1 VKDMALAL
9 PVSAAQAKI
18 VKILEERMVSPAE
31 LTRML
36 GTGYTEL
43 KVQSMVLT
51 LARKGKVD
59 RTKAQLFLRDT
70 EMKKFLDRELG
81 SGLRKPVPANVS
93 R

>member
-1 VKDMALAL
+1 MALAL

-18 VKILEERMVSPAE
+18 VKILEEKWVGPKE

-36 GTGYTEL
+36 GTGYSEL

-59 RTKAQLFLRDT
+59 KATAQLFLKDT
-70 EMKKFLDRELG
+70 EMAKFLDRELG
-81 SGLRKPVPANVS
+81 SGLREPIPANVS

>member
-1 VKDMALAL
+1 MALAL

-18 VKILEERMVSPAE
+18 VKILEERMVSPKE

-36 GTGYTEL
+36 GTGYNEF

-59 RTKAQLFLRDT
+59 KVKADLFLKDT
-70 EMKKFLDRELG
+70 EMRKFLDRELG
-81 SGLRKPVPANVS
+81 SGLSKPVPANIS

>member
-1 VKDMALAL
+1 MAIAL

-18 VKILEERMVSPAE
+18 VKILGERMVSPQE

-59 RTKAQLFLRDT
+59 RLRAQLFLRDT
-70 EMKKFLDRELG
+70 EMKKFLDIELG
-81 SGLRKPVPANVS
+81 SGLSKPAPANIS

>member
-1 VKDMALAL
+1 MALAL

-36 GTGYTEL
+36 GTGYSEL

-59 RTKAQLFLRDT
+59 RTKAQLFLKDT

-81 SGLRKPVPANVS
+81 SGLREPIPANVS

>member
-1 VKDMALAL
+1 
-9 PVSAAQAKI
+9 
-18 VKILEERMVSPAE
+18 
-31 LTRML
+31 ML

-81 SGLRKPVPANVS
+81 SGLREPIPANVS

>member
-1 VKDMALAL
+1 MALAL
-9 PVSAAQAKI
+9 PLSAAQAKI
-18 VKILEERMVSPAE
+18 VKILGERMVSPKE

-36 GTGYTEL
+36 GTGYNEF

-59 RTKAQLFLRDT
+59 KEKAKLFLMNT
-70 EMKKFLDRELG
+70 EMKKFLDKELG
-81 SGLRKPVPANVS
+81 SGLSKPVPANVS

>member
-1 VKDMALAL
+1 MALAL

-18 VKILEERMVSPAE
+18 VKILEERMVSPKE

-36 GTGYTEL
+36 GTGYSEF

-59 RTKAQLFLRDT
+59 KTKAQLFLRDT

-81 SGLRKPVPANVS
+81 SGLREPIPANVS